1 MPIDG
6 LAVGAALLSGLL
18 GSLHCAA
25 MCGGIA
31 ASSALGARR
40 DDAFMTALRVNLARI
55 TSYTVAGA
63 IAGGIGGGI
72 VAVARIEALQLGM
85 RMAVGA
91 VLIVVALRLLDRRGR
106 LGFLR
111 APGGQVWRWLAP
123 LQRRLLPANTPTRQ
137 LGLGLLWGW
146 LPCGLSGTLLFA
158 AWFSAD
164 ALQGAALMGAFGSG
178 TLLTMLPLAW
188 TGGRLLGGLERPP
201 VRQFAGGLVLLA
213 GVLTIGAPWLAQ
225 VPAMH
230 GLLDALGCRGLV
242 G

>member
-1 MPIDG
+1 MMIDW
-6 LAVGAALLSGLL
+6 LSIGAALTAGLL

-31 ASSALGARR
+31 ASASLGTRRESALA
-40 DDAFMTALRVNLARI
+40 AALRVNIARVA
-55 TSYTVAGA
+55 SYSIAGA

-72 VAVARIEALQLGM
+72 VQMARIDALQLGM

-111 APGGQVWRWLAP
+111 GPGSQVWRWLAP
-123 LQRRLLPANTPTRQ
+123 LQRRLLPATTPARQ
-137 LGLGLLWGW
+137 LGLGMLWGW

-158 AWFSAD
+158 AWFSAS
-164 ALQGAALMGAFGSG
+164 ALQGSMIMAAFGAG
-178 TLLTMLPLAW
+178 TLLTMVPLSW
-188 TGGRLLGGLERPP
+188 SGTRLLSGLDRPGARG
-201 VRQFAGGLVLLA
+201 VAGGVVMLA
-213 GVLTIGAPWLAQ
+213 GVLTLTAPWLAQ
-225 VPAMH
+225 IPAMH
-230 GLLDALGCRGLV
+230 GLLQALGCGSLI

>member
-1 MPIDG
+1 MPLDW
-6 LAVGAALLSGLL
+6 LAIGAALLSGLL

-40 DDAFMTALRVNLARI
+40 GDAFATALRVNLARI
-55 TSYTVAGA
+55 ASYTVGGA

-72 VAVARIEALQLGM
+72 VALARVEALQLGM

-91 VLIVVALRLLDRRGR
+91 VLVVVALRLLDRRGR

-111 APGGQVWRWLAP
+111 GPGGQVWRWLAP
-123 LQRRLLPANTPTRQ
+123 LQRRLLPASTPARQ

-164 ALQGAALMGAFGSG
+164 ALQGAALMAAFGGG

-188 TGGRLLGGLERPP
+188 SGSRVLAGFERGPS
-201 VRQFAGGLVLLA
+201 RQLAGSLVLVAGLA
-213 GVLTIGAPWLAQ
+213 TLGAPWLAE

-230 GLLDALGCRGLV
+230 ALLDALGCRTLIG
-242 G
+242 

>member
-6 LAVGAALLSGLL
+6 LAIGAALLSGLL

-40 DDAFMTALRVNLARI
+40 GDAFLTALRVNLARI
-55 TSYTVAGA
+55 ASYTAAGA

-72 VAVARIEALQLGM
+72 VALARIEALQLGM

-106 LGFLR
+106 LGLLR

-164 ALQGAALMGAFGSG
+164 PLQGAALMAAFGGG

-188 TGGRLLGGLERPP
+188 TGGRLFGGLDRGPS
-201 VRQFAGGLVLLA
+201 RRFAGGLVLLA
-213 GVLTIGAPWLAQ
+213 GVLTIAAPWLAQ
-225 VPAMH
+225 VPALH
-230 GLLDALGCRGLV
+230 GLLEALGCRTLV
-242 G
+242 